1 MINRSYSTPSERSRE
16 GIVSDDVHEGLDGPN
31 PSIFGTP
38 TGRKD
43 FLFDSAKLLA
53 AAAAAGPFYMAA
65 SQAEAAIEASTS
77 ATAGDPIAVSAVNA
91 AKKYKGITLSK
102 TNESGLQALD
112 DRNFTGP
119 LWEKLTGIK
128 VKVIE
133 SPFAQIYS
141 KVIAEH
147 IAGTGG
153 IDVIDG
159 SPVWMPDF
167 AEQKVIDPIDGY
179 ISKYKAQSTLND
191 YHPLYRALMKY
202 KGKTWGFFDDGDVW
216 NLYYRKDIFSNAKL
230 KAAYKAKFKRDLRV
244 PRTWDEFTQT
254 SQFITD
260 QMAPKVYGGGEGR
273 GLGNPGNQFY
283 FFQQFRARGGQFF
296 NPTTMKAE
304 INNAIG
310 VKTMQSIMAEVKAS
324 APGIEKLSFVDSWVN
339 WLQGKTA
346 MIYAWPP
353 TGRISENYAQRDKA
367 FSFLPKSKI
376 VGKVGYALMPQL
388 NGEHAGSFVKM
399 VSADSKNKEAAYL
412 FSQWATSPSIS
423 LQRVQLP
430 YTLRDAYRISHYKS
444 KQFRSR
450 WPSAGEY
457 LKALNDAANNAV
469 LDPIMTG
476 AADYANALDRAMT
489 AIYAGKD
496 IQTALNDTAKEW
508 DTITNKLGVA
518 KQKASYAAFLKL
530 PGATSKNTV
539 AKKGQA
545 VTISA

>member
-1 MINRSYSTPSERSRE
+1 
-16 GIVSDDVHEGLDGPN
+16 VSDDIHEGLDGPD
-31 PSIFGTP
+31 PSIFGKP

-91 AKKYKGITLSK
+91 AKKYKGITL
-102 TNESGLQALD
+102 TADRESGLQALD
-112 DRNFTGP
+112 DKLFTGP

-128 VKVIE
+128 IKVIE
-133 SPFAQIYS
+133 APFAQLYS
-141 KVIAEH
+141 KAIAEH
-147 IAGTGG
+147 IAKTGA
-153 IDVIDG
+153 IDVLDT
-159 SPVWMPDF
+159 SPVWVPDF
-167 AEQKVIDPIDGY
+167 ADRGVIVPIDER
-179 ISKYKAQSTLND
+179 IKNYKAQATLND
-191 YHPLYRALMKY
+191 YHPLYRALMNY

-216 NLYYRKDIFSNAKL
+216 NLYYRKDIFGNAKL
-230 KAAYKAKFKRDLRV
+230 KAAYQAKFKRALRV
-244 PRTWDEFTQT
+244 PRTWDEFTET

-283 FFQQFRARGGQFF
+283 FFQQFRARGGEFF
-296 NPTTMKAE
+296 NRQTMKAQ

-310 VKTMQSIMAEVKAS
+310 VKTMQSIMLELKAS
-324 APGIEKLSFVDSWVN
+324 PPGIEKLSFVDSWVK
-339 WLQGKTA
+339 WLQGTTA

-353 TGRISENYAQRDKA
+353 TGRISENYAQRDKS

-376 VGKVGYALMPQL
+376 AGKVGYALVPQL
-388 NGEHAGSFVKM
+388 NGEHAGSALRC
-399 VSADSKNKEAAYL
+399 VSADSKNQEAAYL
-412 FSQWATSPSIS
+412 FTQWATSPSIS

-430 YTLRDAYRISHYKS
+430 YTLRDPYRISHYKS

-450 WPSAGEY
+450 WPAAGEY
-457 LKALNDAANNAV
+457 LKALADAANNAV

-508 DTITNKLGVA
+508 DRITDKLGVA
-518 KQKASYAAFLKL
+518 GQRASYASFLKL
-530 PGATSKNTV
+530 PGSTSKNTV
-539 AKKGQA
+539 AKKGLA
-545 VTISA
+545 VKISA

>member
-1 MINRSYSTPSERSRE
+1 MSD
-16 GIVSDDVHEGLDGPN
+16 GIHEGLDGPD
-31 PSIFGTP
+31 PSIFGKP

-43 FLFDSAKLLA
+43 FMIDAAKLLA

-91 AKKYKGITLSK
+91 AKKYAGITLTK

-112 DRNFTGP
+112 DHNFTGP

-128 VKVIE
+128 IKVIE

-141 KVIAEH
+141 KAIAEH

-167 AEQKVIDPIDGY
+167 AEQKVIDPIDSY

-202 KGKTWGFFDDGDVW
+202 KSQTWGFFDDGDVW
-216 NLYYRKDIFSNAKL
+216 NLYYRKDIFANAKL

-244 PRTWDEFTQT
+244 PRTWDEFTAT

-296 NPTTMKAE
+296 NPVTMKAQ

-310 VKTMQSIMAEVKAS
+310 VKTMQSIMAEIKAS
-324 APGIEKLSFVDSWVN
+324 APGNVKLSFVDSWVQ

-367 FSFLPKSKI
+367 FSFLPKSRI
-376 VGKVGYALMPQL
+376 VGKVGYSLMPQI

-450 WPSAGEY
+450 WPSAPQY
-457 LKALNDAANNAV
+457 LKALSDAANNAV

-489 AIYAGKD
+489 AIYAGQD
-496 IQTALNDTAKEW
+496 IQTALNDVAKEW
-508 DTITNKLGVA
+508 DAITNKLGVA
-518 KQKASYAAFLKL
+518 KQRASYAAFLKL
-530 PGATSKNTV
+530 PGSTSQNTV

-545 VTISA
+545 VRITA